1 MALPEPILLVRGT
14 PDIFRNERPEE
25 VYRCDN
31 VRHIS

>member
-14 PDIFRNERPEE
+14 PDIFSDERPEE
-25 VYRCDN
+25 VYRCDD